1 MRTALATIAP
11 MLVAAVLVMVGGER
25 MARRETETRIP
36 ADRQRLMDLA
46 DSFRHELVRLDDLY
60 ERHLRE
66 TASLTTYGKPGEA
79 EAKGRSIFGT
89 RLVRVFRQ
97 KGKDESIPLAK
108 DPGSFPEI
116 ELEGRKRPLD
126 EKTAFVFPPQHL
138 EQDAVLMQGW
148 RKTSA
153 PGLGIY
159 ATQPEGG
166 VLVAILVDLAEV
178 REITRAHLE
187 KWLTSPMAPV
197 REAGERLQIDTPSG
211 GTLVSLGSDRHGP
224 AASVIPI
231 RNISG
236 HWQIRAW
243 DGLTIHHTH
252 DPATVAGAALLAAI
266 LAASGLVLYR
276 HQNRA
281 LKLAAERVSFVNRV
295 SHELGTP
302 LTNLSLNLDLATE
315 ALASRPADARKRLAL
330 VSEEIERLSRLVA
343 NVLTFS
349 RRERDTLELK
359 PVRCLPHEIIDRAIE
374 SFRPALERRGIQIE
388 SEISSGD
395 ALLLDPDAFSQITGN
410 LLSNVEKYA
419 ASGKWVSIH
428 TRIEKE
434 NLILEVRD
442 KGPGIPREAHERIFA
457 PFERVRHAT
466 NEGASGTGLGLAIG
480 RDLAQR
486 MGGTLE
492 LLAGSDGASFRLTLP
507 AKPVLSLVSTTDA
520 A

>member
-1 MRTALATIAP
+1 MRIALVTIAP

-46 DSFRHELVRLDDLY
+46 DSFRDELVRLDDLY

-66 TASLTTYGKPGEA
+66 TASLTAYGKPGEA

-89 RLVRVFRQ
+89 KLVRVFRQ

-126 EKTAFVFPPQHL
+126 EKTAVVFPQQHL

-148 RKTSA
+148 RKTSV

-159 ATQPEGG
+159 ATRPEGG

-211 GTLVSLGSDRHGP
+211 GTLISLGNDRHGP

-266 LAASGLVLYR
+266 LAVSGIVLYR

-302 LTNLSLNLDLATE
+302 LTNLSLNLSLATDS
-315 ALASRPADARKRLAL
+315 LTTRPAEARKRLDL

-349 RRERDTLELK
+349 RRERDVLELK
-359 PVRCLPHEIIDRAIE
+359 PARCLPDEVILRTLE
-374 SFRPALERRGIQIE
+374 SFRPALERRGILIE
-388 SEISSGD
+388 S
-395 ALLLDPDAFSQITGN
+395 ALAAPASLMLDPDALSQITGN

-419 ASGKWVSIH
+419 ASGKWL
-428 TRIEKE
+428 RITTGID
-434 NLILEVRD
+434 NGTLTLEVRD
-442 KGPGIPREAHERIFA
+442 KGPGIPREARERIFT
-457 PFERVRHAT
+457 PFERVKHST

-480 RDLAQR
+480 RDLARR
-486 MGGTLE
+486 MGGKLE
-492 LLAGSDGASFRLTLP
+492 LSDGENGSSFRLTLP
-507 AKPVLSLVSTTDA
+507 ATPALSIVSTTDA